1 MTNGHS
7 IPVLSEV
14 RVVKS
19 WHPNVHEG
27 TVGTVEGAYED
38 GYAVN
43 VPTTTDYKPWK
54 GNTHNTRTTLF
65 FHADEIEIIPDM
77 KHLTV

>member
-27 TVGTVEGAYED
+27 TVGMVEEHHED

-43 VPTTTDYKPWK
+43 VPTSDPKPFK
-54 GNTHNTRTTLF
+54 GYPHNTRTTLF

-77 KHLTV
+77 RHLTV